1 MNALADLSQSR
12 DLLVNLTLR
21 ELRGKYKRSVLGWTW
36 SLLNPLATM
45 IIFSLVFGLLLKV
58 PFTVGDPSG
67 LHNYPAFLLCG
78 LLAWNFLSNVMNGS
92 MMALLGNAGL
102 IKKVFFPREVLV
114 FATVAALGWSFII
127 EIAVL
132 AVFLVL
138 LGNMVLPW
146 LPGVI
151 VLMVL
156 LAVFATGIG
165 LVVAVLN
172 VYFRDLQYLI
182 GIFLQLWFYAT
193 PIIYPVNRV
202 PWIFHVG
209 GHALPLRTLYSIN
222 PMVGFVGAFR
232 SLLYDMRFPDW
243 TQMGYITLWSAAM
256 LALGF
261 TVFRRFEPRLAE
273 EL

>member
-1 MNALADLSQSR
+1 MNTLADLSRSR

-21 ELRGKYKRSVLGWTW
+21 ELRGKYKRSVLGWSW

-132 AVFLVL
+132 AVFLVA
-138 LGNMVLPW
+138 LGNMVVPW

-165 LVVAVLN
+165 LIVAVLN
-172 VYFRDLQYLI
+172 VYFRDLQYLVGI
-182 GIFLQLWFYAT
+182 GLQLWFYAT
-193 PIIYPVNRV
+193 PIIYPISKVQDSS
-202 PWIFHVG
+202 
-209 GHALPLRTLYSIN
+209 LPDWAQTLYKMN
-222 PMVGFVGAFR
+222 PMVGFVDIFR
-232 SLLYDMRFPDW
+232 DLLYNLQFPDW
-243 TQMGYITLWSAAM
+243 WQVLYVTVWSVGILFIGMA
-256 LALGF
+256 
-261 TVFRRFEPRLAE
+261 VFRKFEPRLAE

>member
-1 MNALADLSQSR
+1 MNTLADLSRSR

-21 ELRGKYKRSVLGWTW
+21 ELRGKYKRSVLGWSW

-78 LLAWNFLSNVMNGS
+78 LLAWNFVSNIMNSS
-92 MMALLGNAGL
+92 MLALLGNAGL

-132 AVFLVL
+132 AVYLMI

-146 LPGVI
+146 LFGVI

-156 LAVFATGIG
+156 LTMFATGIG
-165 LVVAVLN
+165 LIVSVLN

-193 PIIYPVNRV
+193 PIIYSVERV
-202 PWIFHVG
+202 PWIYHVG
-209 GHALPLRTLYSIN
+209 QYAIPARTIYSIN

-232 SLLYDMRFPDW
+232 ALLYDLRFPAW
-243 TQMGYITLWSAAM
+243 SQLGYITVWSVAL
-256 LALGF
+256 LAIGF
-261 TVFRRFEPRLAE
+261 AVFRKFEPRLAE